1 MKRVLVVLLLTMS
14 ACSPPPPRDAAFFEE
29 NPAEAERV
37 SKACAAGQRT
47 NECLNAQAGLEH
59 QKAKARMERYRKG
72 FE

>member
-14 ACSPPPPRDAAFFEE
+14 ACSPPPPRDVAFFEK

-37 SKACAAGQRT
+37 SRACAAGERT
-47 NECLNAQAGLEH
+47 NECPNAQAGLAH